1 MDKKK
6 IKEAAKKY
14 GKRMMVSCN
23 EFAKSMNLQYQQLV
37 LFL

>member
-1 MDKKK
+1 MMDKKK

-23 EFAKSMNLQYQQLV
+23 EFAKKA
-37 LFL
+37 